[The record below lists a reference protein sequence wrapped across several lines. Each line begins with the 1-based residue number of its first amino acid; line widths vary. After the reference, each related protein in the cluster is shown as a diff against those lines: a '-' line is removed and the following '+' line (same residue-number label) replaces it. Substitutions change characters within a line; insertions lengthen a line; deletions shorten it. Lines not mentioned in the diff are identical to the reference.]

1 MMSPTKKQNPQLS
14 IFALQSRRLVKSF
27 EGLNSSLAQSP
38 GKFVKLQSG
47 GKIVQKYR
55 LNVGV
60 FRIPVP
66 NVLMVQI
73 TAII

>member
-55 LNVGV
+55 PVGV